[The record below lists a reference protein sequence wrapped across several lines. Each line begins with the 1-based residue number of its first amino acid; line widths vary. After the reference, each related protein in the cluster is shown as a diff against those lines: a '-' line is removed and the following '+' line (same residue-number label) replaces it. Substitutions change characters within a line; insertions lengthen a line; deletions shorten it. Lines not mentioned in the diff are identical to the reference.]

1 MMVKQLFFEISEA
14 KREMIISTAMAE
26 FSEHGFELSSTNR
39 IVKKAGISKGSLF
52 KYFETKEDL
61 YFYLIERIVD
71 KLSSNLITPED
82 DLFIRIR
89 QYAESEFNFFLENPV
104 EYAFIKRAFQNDHSE
119 ISKKTYA
126 KYTNIS
132 EHLFVK
138 LCDTPAL
145 HNHEKKGVFINIL
158 KWLITGLNEEF
169 TEGNQVGS
177 PTKMKE
183 AYMTALDSYLS
194 VLKKTLEV
202 L

>member
-1 MMVKQLFFEISEA
+1 
-14 KREMIISTAMAE
+14 MII
-26 FSEHGFELSSTNR
+26 
-39 IVKKAGISKGSLF
+39 
-52 KYFETKEDL
+52 
-61 YFYLIERIVD
+61 
-71 KLSSNLITPED
+71 
-82 DLFIRIR
+82 
-89 QYAESEFNFFLENPV
+89 Q
-104 EYAFIKRAFQNDHSE
+104 
-119 ISKKTYA
+119 KKTYA

-158 KWLITGLNEEF
+158 KWVITGLNEEF